1 MFCHIKLKSPLD
13 TTAFNPDTEY
23 VIGNQALNGCKNF
36 GINSSGNV
44 PALVVSCIINV
55 KIAMKRP
62 ASPNAVT
69 KH

>member
-1 MFCHIKLKSPLD
+1 MKLKSPLD
-13 TTAFNPDTEY
+13 TTALNPDTEY
-23 VIGNQALNGCKNF
+23 VIGSQALNGCKNL
-36 GINSSGNV
+36 GINSNGNV

-55 KIAMKRP
+55 MMAMKRP